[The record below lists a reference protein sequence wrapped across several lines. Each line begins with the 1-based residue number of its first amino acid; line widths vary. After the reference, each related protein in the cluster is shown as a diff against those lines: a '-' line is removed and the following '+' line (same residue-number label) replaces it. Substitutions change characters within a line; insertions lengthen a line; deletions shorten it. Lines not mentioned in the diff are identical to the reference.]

1 VDRVFW
7 AASHCEA
14 GRKQAGCNIKVRKR
28 ASLTCCPADH
38 APPRGHNQLAADLHK
53 TAISG
58 QIEALETPDAMFFQL
73 AKRYG
78 GHKNAHSAKKF
89 ENGC

>member
-1 VDRVFW
+1 
-7 AASHCEA
+7 
-14 GRKQAGCNIKVRKR
+14 
-28 ASLTCCPADH
+28 
-38 APPRGHNQLAADLHK
+38 LAADLHK
-53 TAISG
+53 TTISG
-58 QIEALETPDAMFFQL
+58 QIEALEAPDAMFFQL

>member
-1 VDRVFW
+1 VDRALW
-7 AASHCEA
+7 PASHCEA
-14 GRKQAGCNIKVRKR
+14 GRKQAGRNRKARKR
-28 ASLTCCPADH
+28 ASLICFPADH

-53 TAISG
+53 TTISG
-58 QIEALETPDAMFFQL
+58 QIEALEAPDAMFFQL